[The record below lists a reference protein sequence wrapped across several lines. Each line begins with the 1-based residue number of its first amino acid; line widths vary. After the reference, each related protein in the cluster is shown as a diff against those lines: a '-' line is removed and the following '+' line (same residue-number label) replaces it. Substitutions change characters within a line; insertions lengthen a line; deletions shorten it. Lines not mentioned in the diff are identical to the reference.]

1 MSKARFTAVLFALAS
16 VAVVTPVSAQA
27 PGTEAD
33 STATKIPVADS
44 VTLVFDREI
53 FGYGGGHRRD
63 PFQPLTGK
71 NASMG
76 PRFQELVLIG
86 TIYSAADQSRSLATV
101 LDARG
106 KRHRVR
112 RGDVIGNTRIV
123 EIGSKRI
130 VVIVQNFG
138 LERREVLELQKAEGQ
153 EGSS

>member
-1 MSKARFTAVLFALAS
+1 MRRNDVTAALLAL
-16 VAVVTPVSAQA
+16 VGLLAIAA
-27 PGTEAD
+27 PGAAQTPAKPD
-33 STATKIPVADS
+33 STTKIPVADS
-44 VTLVFDREI
+44 VKLVFDREV

-71 NASMG
+71 NAASMG
-76 PRFQELVLIG
+76 PRFQELRLVG
-86 TIYSAADQSRSLATV
+86 TIFSQQEPSRSLATV
-101 LDARG
+101 IDATG

-123 EIGSKRI
+123 EIGSRRI

-138 LERREVLELQKAEGQ
+138 LERREVLELQKEEGQ